1 MNYNPSCIFNL
12 VIYEYPERWDMAFM
26 IDGHPYTI
34 RVPKD
39 DNPDML
45 KIIEAYRKIQQGYY
59 YINTERKEQDE
70 RKSNTD

>member
-1 MNYNPSCIFNL
+1 MNYNQTCIYNL
-12 VIYEYPERWDMAFM
+12 GIYEYPERWDMELT

-39 DNPDML
+39 DNHDML

-59 YINTERKEQDE
+59 YINTERSKQNE